1 MEVGE
6 GFAAEVGEE
15 VTAEV
20 GLGVTEVSDVEAAF
34 TARSGVSDVHVW
46 GFTFGFNLNKF
57 GLLLIF
63 FKL

>member
-34 TARSGVSDVHVW
+34 TARSGVSAV